1 MPFTVSHVAAV
12 LPFRKL
18 NLTWSA
24 FVIGTMAPD
33 FPYVVGTTEYRDF
46 GHVMP
51 GLLLF
56 TVPASLVALWM
67 FHNVLKRPVIG
78 LMPAGIQLRL
88 RDQMAPFPF
97 AGPRRFLAILGSV
110 LLGVATHVVWDSLT
124 HSYTWAYFHIRWLR
138 GFVHVPFIGIMPIH
152 SVSQYTSSI
161 VGLVALA
168 IWVWLWYRRTPVSEG
183 ATRQSPRSRFALGL
197 VMFARRWAGRPGPR
211 SAGCGYAGDQ
221 IECRPVRFRFWRHSS
236 GSGFLAAPALLCA
249 GFFASDVDY
258 HLT

>member
-33 FPYVVGTTEYRDF
+33 LPYVVGTTEYRDF

-161 VGLVALA
+161 LGLVALA

-197 VMFARRWAGRPGPR
+197 VMFGVAGL
-211 SAGCGYAGDQ
+211 AGL
-221 IECRPVRFRFWRHSS
+221 VR
-236 GSGFLAAPALLCA
+236 ALLVVGMPATRSNADLFVFVFGVTALALAFWQLLLYCVLV
-249 GFFASDVDY
+249 SS
-258 HLT
+258 HQMWIIT

>member
-1 MPFTVSHVAAV
+1 MPFTVSHAAAV

-18 NLTWSA
+18 NLIWSA
-24 FVIGTMAPD
+24 FIIGTMAPD

-88 RDQMAPFPF
+88 RDEMTAFSF
-97 AGPRRFLAILGSV
+97 GGPKRFLAILGSIV
-110 LLGVATHVVWDSLT
+110 LGIATHVVWDSLT

-138 GFVHVPFIGIMPIH
+138 GFVHVPFIGLMPIH
-152 SVSQYTSSI
+152 SAAQYASSI
-161 VGLVALA
+161 LGLFAIALW
-168 IWVWLWYRRTPVSEG
+168 IWLWYRRTPAMEV
-183 ATRQSPRSRFALGL
+183 ATRQYPRSRFALGL
-197 VMFARRWAGRPGPR
+197 VMFAIAGL
-211 SAGCGYAGDQ
+211 AG
-221 IECRPVRFRFWRHSS
+221 
-236 GSGFLAAPALLCA
+236 LARALLVVGMPATRSNADLFIFVFGITALALAFWQLLLYCVLV
-249 GFFASDVDY
+249 SSHQMWVI
-258 HLT
+258 T

>member
-97 AGPRRFLAILGSV
+97 AGPRRFFAILGSV

-161 VGLVALA
+161 LGLVALA
-168 IWVWLWYRRTPVSEG
+168 IWAWLWYRRTPVSEG

-197 VMFARRWAGRPGPR
+197 VMFGVAGL
-211 SAGCGYAGDQ
+211 AGL
-221 IECRPVRFRFWRHSS
+221 VR
-236 GSGFLAAPALLCA
+236 ALLVVGMPATRSNADLFVFVFGVTALALAFWQLLLYCVLV
-249 GFFASDVDY
+249 SS
-258 HLT
+258 HQMWIIT